1 MTILQILWNDIF
13 PLFAFIGCGWFLD
26 SKFKIDISTYS
37 KLTVYVV
44 LPCFVFF
51 SIYQYEPHPQ
61 DWSLVPAA
69 LLLMV
74 LLFVLSGWVAKW
86 LGLSMQDKADFQAIS
101 TFSNSGHLGAAL
113 VMLVFSHDPFVV
125 NGETPYLTT
134 AMGTMAILMI
144 LMNVAVNTWG
154 GALIRSDSD
163 KRIHLFPALLK
174 MPVFYAVLLAVL
186 VRFSPFR
193 LEGTFLYPVFTH
205 FDGAFIILV
214 MITIGLQLHRTHL
227 TQVNSFN
234 VAAAVLKLLVS
245 PLLAWLFI
253 TIMGQWSPEASQVF
267 FLYAA
272 VPSSLTLVLY
282 GIEFRSDPQ
291 ILTQSVIF
299 NTLIG
304 IVTMTAA
311 IYLARILFPVGL

>member
-1 MTILQILWNDIF
+1 MSILQILWNDIF

-51 SIYQYEPHPQ
+51 SIYQYEPHPD
-61 DWSLVPAA
+61 DWGMVPAA
-69 LLLMV
+69 LLMMV
-74 LLFVLSGWVAKW
+74 ILFILSGWMAKF
-86 LGLSMQDKADFQAIS
+86 LHLSPQDKADFQAVS

-113 VMLVFSHDPFVV
+113 VMLIFSHEPFVV
-125 NGETPYLTT
+125 NGETPYLST

-154 GALIRSDSD
+154 GALIQSQSDN
-163 KRIHLFPALLK
+163 RIHLFPALLK
-174 MPVFYAVLLAVL
+174 MPVFYAVLLAIL
-186 VRFSPFR
+186 IRFLGFR

-205 FDGAFIILV
+205 FNGAFIVLV
-214 MITIGLQLHRTHL
+214 MITVGLQLHRTHL
-227 TQVNSFN
+227 IAVNTFN
-234 VAAAVLKLLVS
+234 MASAFLKLLVS
-245 PLLAWLFI
+245 PFLAWIFI
-253 TIMGQWSPEASQVF
+253 SLMGRWSPVASQVF

-272 VPSSLTLVLY
+272 VPSSITLVLY
-282 GIEFRSDPQ
+282 GIEFRSHPQ
-291 ILTQSVIF
+291 CLTQSVIF

-304 IVTMTAA
+304 VVTMTAA
-311 IYLARILFPVGL
+311 IYLARILFPVGV